1 MYISFVFSNAIEK
14 EKERLRKEIL
24 GNVVEEYETDVKYFV
39 YYLLINTINKLLFFC
54 FYYKKL
60 ECFIKN
66 TTLFQSKKVKWNRVT
81 IILLK
86 ILGT

>member
-39 YYLLINTINKLLFFC
+39 YYLLINTINKLLFFV
-54 FYYKKL
+54 
-60 ECFIKN
+60 FI
-66 TTLFQSKKVKWNRVT
+66 TRS
-81 IILLK
+81 
-86 ILGT
+86 